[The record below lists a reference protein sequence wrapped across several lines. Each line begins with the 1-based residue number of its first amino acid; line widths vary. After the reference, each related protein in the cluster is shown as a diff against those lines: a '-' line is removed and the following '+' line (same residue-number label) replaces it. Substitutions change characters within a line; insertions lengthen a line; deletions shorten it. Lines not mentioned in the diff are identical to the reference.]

1 MSIIDRRWK
10 NTIPISFC
18 SNEEFENYPM
28 KEYLSI
34 TFVSNGRAEIVLNG
48 KKKKLAA
55 PFFLC
60 VTERDVVTF
69 LQKEDY
75 FSAQTFSFS
84 PSFLNAALIGKVID
98 EKKSDSISI
107 LHDINL
113 LRVFF
118 ERSETELNGIINIDT
133 SSVIQLREWFSIIGG
148 EVFMQS
154 DYFWSCRIRKYLLQ
168 ILFFIDDMCDKSKN
182 TTHPNPALEHRG
194 VQYIQE
200 HYREK
205 ITLDCICKELG
216 TNRTTL
222 NNRMKEVYGCTIM
235 QYLQRYRIEL
245 AKDILS
251 HTNLSLAEV
260 SYACGFEYESYFVRV
275 FSNVVGVTPSR
286 YRNERK

>member
-1 MSIIDRRWK
+1 MGIIDRRWK

-18 SNEEFENYPM
+18 ANEEFEDYPM
-28 KEYLSI
+28 DEYLSI
-34 TFVSNGRAEIVLNG
+34 TFVSNGRAEIVLNE
-48 KKKKLAA
+48 KKEKIAA
-55 PFFLC
+55 PVFIC
-60 VTERDVVTF
+60 VTESDVVTF
-69 LQKEDY
+69 IQKEDY

-84 PSFLNAALIGKVID
+84 PKFLNAALIGKVID
-98 EKKSDSISI
+98 EKNSDSIST

-113 LRVFF
+113 LKVFF
-118 ERSETELNGIINIDT
+118 ERRENELNGVINIET

-148 EVFMQS
+148 EALMQS

-168 ILFFIDDMCDKSKN
+168 ILFFIDDMYDKLKN
-182 TTHPNPALEHRG
+182 TIRPNTALEYRA

-205 ITLDCICKELG
+205 ILLSYLCKELG

-251 HTNLSLAEV
+251 HTNLSLAEI
-260 SYACGFEYESYFVRV
+260 SYACGFEYESYFIRV
-275 FSNVVGVTPSR
+275 FLNIVGVTPSK
-286 YRNERK
+286 YREERK